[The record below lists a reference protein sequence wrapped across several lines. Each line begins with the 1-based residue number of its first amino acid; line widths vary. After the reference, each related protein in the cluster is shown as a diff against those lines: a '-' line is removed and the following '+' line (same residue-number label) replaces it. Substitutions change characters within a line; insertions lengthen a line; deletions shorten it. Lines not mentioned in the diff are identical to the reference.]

1 MSSKKIKV
9 LFVGLSNKPNIE
21 PFDTKTNSG
30 KVVDMI
36 VKSLDCECY
45 KINIVN
51 YAPLDGNNRL
61 RYPTKT
67 EIQDSVPDFMN
78 YTNKLSPNLI
88 VSFGNIVSSTLKK
101 IDCVKNITLYKKH
114 PSYMYIYKRKH
125 LDKYVEDIVIEI
137 NKYKAQ
143 M

>member
-1 MSSKKIKV
+1 MKI
-9 LFVGLSNKPNIE
+9 LFVGLSNKPNTE
-21 PFDTKTNSG
+21 PFDAKTNSG

-45 KINIVN
+45 KINIVS
-51 YAPLDGNNRL
+51 YAPIDENNRL

-78 YTNKLSPNLI
+78 YTNKLNPNLI
-88 VSFGNIVSSTLKK
+88 ISFGNIVSNTLRK
-101 IDCVKNITLYKKH
+101 IDCIKNITLYKKH
-114 PSYMYIYKRKH
+114 PSYMYIYKRQH
-125 LDKYVEDIVIEI
+125 LDKYIEDIVMEI
-137 NKYKAQ
+137 NEHKAQ